1 MKRIDDPYT
10 PNAGAKPPV
19 LAGREAEMDEFEIL
33 LARSMK
39 GRPARS
45 MIVTGLRGVGKTALL
60 NEFRERAEHANWVT
74 IELEASKHD
83 DSLFRR
89 QISLGLRTALLRI
102 SPRAK
107 WDEWLEKAGRV
118 LSSFSLTFDPDG
130 TISAGL
136 DVSDFHGLA
145 DSQILSHDLTELFV
159 SVGEAARA
167 HKRGVVLLI
176 DEIQFLE
183 QTQLES
189 LIMAIHKTVQRAL
202 PITLVGAGLPQIA
215 ELAGDAKS
223 YSERLFTFPKIGSL
237 GEADARKAFADP
249 ALSEGVGWNEDALSR
264 AIEVTEGYPYFIQE
278 LGSAVWGGAEKSPIR
293 REDVEQSIEL
303 FEFGLDESFFRVRL
317 DRATPLQAAYLRAM
331 AELGPGPQ
339 KANAVAEVLQRS
351 SRSLGPTRSELINMG
366 LLYTPAH
373 GYAEFTVPH
382 FDRFMIREMPHVL
395 VPEKRTR
402 KKEKRAD

>member
-19 LAGREAEMDEFEIL
+19 LAGREAEMDKFEVL

-45 MIVTGLRGVGKTALL
+45 MIVTGLRGVGKTVLL
-60 NEFRERAEHANWVT
+60 NEFRERAEHAGWVT
-74 IELEASKHD
+74 VELEASKHNED
-83 DSLFRR
+83 RFR
-89 QISLGLRTALLRI
+89 QQVSLGLRTALLRI
-102 SPRAK
+102 SPRK
-107 WDEWLEKAGRV
+107 RWDERLEKAAQV

-136 DVSDFHGLA
+136 NVTDFAGLA
-145 DSQILSHDLTELFV
+145 DSQVLEYDLTELLV

-167 HKRGVVLLI
+167 HNRGVVLLI

-183 QTQLES
+183 SNQLES

-223 YSERLFTFPKIGSL
+223 YSERLFTFPKIDSL
-237 GEADARKAFADP
+237 DDSDARKAFADP
-249 ALSEGVGWNEDALSR
+249 ARGENVEWEEDALDR

-278 LGSAVWGGAEKSPIR
+278 LGSAVWGVATQSPIS
-293 REDVEQSIEL
+293 REDVDESIAL
-303 FEFGLDESFFRVRL
+303 FEAGLDESFFRVRL

-339 KANAVAEVLQRS
+339 KANAVAEVMERGSQ
-351 SRSLGPTRSELINMG
+351 SLGPTRSELINMG
-366 LLYTPAH
+366 LLYTPQH
-373 GYAEFTVPH
+373 GFAEFTVPQ
-382 FDRFMIREMPHVL
+382 FDRFMRREMPDVV
-395 VPEKRTR
+395 VPEKRIR
-402 KKEKRAD
+402 KAGKR